1 MGLVAPV
8 HVVARSAFQDA
19 YGMGLTVTESEPD
32 GKAADEIREL
42 WLWITQ
48 KLEKVN
54 DAKKTHV
61 S

>member
-1 MGLVAPV
+1 
-8 HVVARSAFQDA
+8 
-19 YGMGLTVTESEPD
+19 MGLTVTEFETD

-42 WLWITQ
+42 WLWIAQ

-54 DAKKTHV
+54 DAPKTHV